1 MEKLFSIAFSFLIV
15 FQSFNI
21 HFGDI
26 VKFNDFLEHAEMHS
40 ENYGDDFF
48 VFLSK
53 HYGELKESHK
63 EQHQKEEENHSHTP
77 INHDCNSQI
86 QSSFVLNSFLLTIK
100 NSNKE
105 IEKSTI
111 FYYQDK
117 FSSFEKQKI
126 FQPPQFS

>member
-1 MEKLFSIAFSFLIV
+1 VIKLFSITFSFLIV

-26 VKFNDFLEHAEMHS
+26 IKFNNFLEHAEMHS
-40 ENYGDDFF
+40 EKYGDDFF

-63 EQHQKEEENHSHTP
+63 EQHEKEEENHPPTP

-86 QSSFVLNSFLLTIK
+86 QSSFVLNSFILTIK

-105 IEKSTI
+105 IEKSSI